1 MHHIIG
7 VFGPPRVGKT
17 SLILRSCGLN
27 PFDLPY
33 EPTIEDSHCTRI
45 AVDGDLCTVHFV
57 DTGGSECC
65 NDHLRDQWTRNCR
78 GIVFVYDIS
87 DASTFC
93 LVREQLYAVH
103 AFLLNLYK
111 QFPTTPTRLIAIV
124 GNKAD
129 KRPREVLETE
139 GRQLADEH
147 GAIFWETSAVDA
159 KGFDGACINL
169 LR

>member
-1 MHHIIG
+1 M
-7 VFGPPRVGKT
+7 
-17 SLILRSCGLN
+17 
-27 PFDLPY
+27 
-33 EPTIEDSHCTRI
+33 
-45 AVDGDLCTVHFV
+45 
-57 DTGGSECC
+57 
-65 NDHLRDQWTRNCR
+65 
-78 GIVFVYDIS
+78 
-87 DASTFC
+87 
-93 LVREQLYAVH
+93 H

-169 LR
+169 LREMGAGRDAPSCTTEDSTTAIKQSQTDWIQPILWALHWIPGWVCGIRTE